1 MGTLRTYRFN
11 IFRLISARK
20 KRMRKKRES
29 QQQRRRANFSFRFF
43 CFDAFSS
50 SPHDSDVKERGR
62 KKSRREKRPRDI
74 KTAAQTRRDFERLND
89 CASRN
94 VSLSFTS
101 HSALHFSPVWRAH
114 TLQHTREHTPYQNPT
129 MKKSREMSRSNYA
142 IFILKEDSFF
152 FFFFF
157 VSQSWL

>member
-62 KKSRREKRPRDI
+62 KKK
-74 KTAAQTRRDFERLND
+74 QTRETTERHKD
-89 CASRN
+89 GGADASG
-94 VSLSFTS
+94 F
-101 HSALHFSPVWRAH
+101 RA
-114 TLQHTREHTPYQNPT
+114 T
-129 MKKSREMSRSNYA
+129 
-142 IFILKEDSFF
+142 
-152 FFFFF
+152 
-157 VSQSWL
+157 